1 MKQMIT
7 LQWFK
12 TYIFEIWICF
22 PFQTV
27 KSDLCKI
34 LCVLSKFEYLE
45 INQKICKKERKGS
58 ASEQWQTKGGIL
70 RVAQAEQTQLLP
82 FLAADYSSSLREGGN
97 PSGESGKPT
106 LTLKPFLLSVVTNRR
121 ARWQL
126 SQWSWYETITCFK
139 TKRDE
144 AEQAWKTCTRRK
156 ITVWGVIDSCHCKT
170 EVWMVATFLSVSL
183 HYANPLLRKFSV
195 I

>member
-34 LCVLSKFEYLE
+34 LCVLWKFEYLE

-58 ASEQWQTKGGIL
+58 AFEQWQTKGGIL

-106 LTLKPFLLSVVTNRR
+106 LTLKPFCCLWLQTEEHVGSSHSEADMKPSPASKQREMKPNKHGKPAHVGKLPSEEWLIPVTVKLKFE
-121 ARWQL
+121 WLPHSCQCH
-126 SQWSWYETITCFK
+126 YITQ
-139 TKRDE
+139 T
-144 AEQAWKTCTRRK
+144 
-156 ITVWGVIDSCHCKT
+156 S
-170 EVWMVATFLSVSL
+170 S
-183 HYANPLLRKFSV
+183 
-195 I
+195 